1 MMEVLT
7 NLIQQVTDK
16 ALEFKQKAAE
26 LEVELHTVKLSL
38 NENQTQLSQS
48 KAENVTLQAELE
60 RQMNNQPENSLTTS
74 SDEVL
79 NERIDELVKE
89 IDACLALLK

>member
-16 ALEFKQKAAE
+16 ALEFKQKTAE
-26 LEVELHTVKLSL
+26 LEVELHTVKLAL

-60 RQMNNQPENSLTTS
+60 RHMNNQPENSLTTS

-79 NERIDELVKE
+79 NERIDALVKE